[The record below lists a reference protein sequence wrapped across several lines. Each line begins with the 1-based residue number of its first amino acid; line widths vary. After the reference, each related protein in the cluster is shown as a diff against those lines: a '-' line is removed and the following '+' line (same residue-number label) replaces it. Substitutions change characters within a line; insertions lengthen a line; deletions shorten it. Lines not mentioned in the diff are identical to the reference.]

1 MIDPHTQAPRW
12 RNKLLIGALLLF
24 VGAGAAT
31 WGLAKWQGAAQ
42 FFGIAP
48 DDAMTSSESPA
59 KVAKIV
65 EDEDPVAALDA
76 PTRETLGAADSDG
89 DGDNNDLA
97 ARVARLERAL
107 DRGEGAAGRADNLL
121 VAFAARRA
129 IDRGVPLGY
138 LEPMLVQRFG
148 ARHEAAV
155 ATIITAARNPVQ
167 LEQLIEEYQE
177 LGPSLR
183 TGDPDEGWWDGF
195 KRGLGE
201 IVSIYPADQPNP
213 RPQARYDRAL
223 VQLRLGEVDDAL
235 AETLRLPGIDTAHA
249 WVEKARRYISTQ
261 RALDTIE
268 SAALLSREE
277 NGAS

>member
-1 MIDPHTQAPRW
+1 MMHSPQTQAPRW
-12 RNKLLIGALLLF
+12 RTKLLVGALLLF
-24 VGAGAAT
+24 AGAGVAT

-48 DDAMTSSESPA
+48 DDAMTSREKPA
-59 KVAKIV
+59 NPGEIA
-65 EDEDPVAALDA
+65 EDADPVAALDA
-76 PTRETLGAADSDG
+76 PTREVLTAEDGSDES
-89 DGDNNDLA
+89 DLA
-97 ARVARLERAL
+97 ARVARLERTL

-155 ATIITAARNPVQ
+155 ATVITAARNPVQ

-183 TGDPDEGWWDGF
+183 TGDPEEGWWDGF

-235 AETLRLPGIDTAHA
+235 AETLRLPGIDTAHS